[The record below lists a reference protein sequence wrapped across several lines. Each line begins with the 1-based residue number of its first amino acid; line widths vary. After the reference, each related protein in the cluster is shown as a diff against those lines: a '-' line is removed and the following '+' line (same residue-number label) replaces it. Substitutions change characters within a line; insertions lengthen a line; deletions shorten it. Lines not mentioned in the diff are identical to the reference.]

1 MSMSAGGN
9 SGGPMSEI
17 NVTPLV
23 DVMLV
28 LLIIFMI
35 TAPLMSHSITVDLP
49 IANPHAKEDVL
60 KAPPLDLAVKQD
72 GSMYFND
79 RPITAAEL
87 RAQFAVNAQKV
98 PQPELQIRADK
109 NTEFKLVRAVI
120 GSAKDQGMVHVGFM
134 TTGKPGPG
142 NE

>member
-9 SGGPMSEI
+9 ASGAMSEI

-35 TAPLMSHSITVDLP
+35 TAPLMTHTIKVELP

-60 KAPPLDLAVKQD
+60 KTPPLDLAIKQD
-72 GSMYFND
+72 GSLYFND
-79 RPITAAEL
+79 QPVSSSEL
-87 RAQFAVNAQKV
+87 RAVLAVAAQKI
-98 PQPELQIRADK
+98 PQPELQIRADRD
-109 NTEFKLVRAVI
+109 TEFKYVRAALNA
-120 GSAKDQGMVHVGFM
+120 AKSTGMVHIGFM
-134 TTGKPGPG
+134 TTGKP
-142 NE
+142 EQE